1 MLLSFR
7 MRSLRSLSI
16 GHRLLGRL
24 GAFSTGFSTP
34 LLVSDITVSVS
45 GTYLQERS
53 AQRSHYEK
61 AVALRKLNNDPNF
74 IQSLPPRSLLP
85 ERIWKKTARAERVA
99 MSFDSLTDEEKALLQ
114 PTMVFSWLD
123 TSTYNSIHKTPG
135 GAIPM
140 DWKYPEDASAA
151 EKREYV
157 LKELQFVANMLKPY
171 AHNNS
176 FALQGKPIPRLESFS
191 VEYASLTR
199 TLVTL
204 MYGMLIPEEGKPE
217 PRMYIHDC
225 LSVIDAD
232 KGEDHVPVET
242 LDCLRTLK
250 TFFEERNQPEYVAG
264 IDKLI
269 RECEGRAAKN
279 KEARS
284 GRNTIEG

>member
-1 MLLSFR
+1 
-7 MRSLRSLSI
+7 
-16 GHRLLGRL
+16 
-24 GAFSTGFSTP
+24 
-34 LLVSDITVSVS
+34 
-45 GTYLQERS
+45 
-53 AQRSHYEK
+53 
-61 AVALRKLNNDPNF
+61 
-74 IQSLPPRSLLP
+74 
-85 ERIWKKTARAERVA
+85 

-123 TSTYNSIHKTPG
+123 TLTYSNINKTPG

-140 DWKYPEDASAA
+140 DWKYPKDASAA
-151 EKREYV
+151 EKRD
-157 LKELQFVANMLKPY
+157 
-171 AHNNS
+171 
-176 FALQGKPIPRLESFS
+176 FALQGKPIPRHEAFD
-191 VEYASLTR
+191 VEYATLTR

-225 LSVIDAD
+225 LSIIDAD

-242 LDCLRTLK
+242 LDCLRALK
-250 TFFEERNQPEYVAG
+250 TDFEKRNKPEYVAG
-264 IDKLI
+264 IDNLI